1 MAITIADY
9 SYRQK
14 ITGNAPASS
23 LGGFAVLITEANVDS
38 TFWDNV
44 DNGGGDVRVSINE
57 DGTSQLPLE
66 IVLCNTATD
75 KLIAWVRFPT
85 YSTSARELYLFS
97 GNSGQSKAGETT
109 TYGRNNVWQDY
120 VYVLHNALDDS
131 AGNISAPTVT
141 GTATSVVGPFGN
153 SGGGRSYD
161 GGSNYLTGNFTGYNN
176 VFTLQSTSTVGSD
189 RIHCLGKTGSSSDQI
204 NLRSVNSS
212 NRDKLSFDVDGDDAS
227 DTATS
232 MSSTE
237 YNYLVARQVG
247 LSERNIYA
255 NDGAVSASNTATVST
270 TGQSVFRVNASADSS
285 PFNNGD
291 ISSYSEIKL
300 RLDVL
305 SDNFLASEYSNQD
318 DPANFWAQSTPDDP
332 SGGGGGITADGAI
345 TLPSLV
351 FAGSAT
357 DTTSEVTAAG
367 DITLPSLVFAGSATD
382 STSEITAA
390 GDITLPSLVF
400 AGSATDSTSEITAAG
415 DITLPSLV
423 FAGSATDSTSEIT
436 AAGDITL
443 PSLVFAGSASTSE
456 VGQVTAAGDIT
467 LPSLVFAGSATDSTS
482 EITAAGDITLPS
494 LLFQGNASDSTSKIT
509 ATGAITLP
517 SLVFAGSATDTETT
531 EVTASGAITLPS
543 LVFQGSATDSTSE
556 VTVSGAITLPSLVF
570 AGNATAGQVISDFT
584 IQIDNTAKI
593 IETTPNSF
601 TIRI

>member
-423 FAGSATDSTSEIT
+423 FAGSA
-436 AAGDITL
+436 
-443 PSLVFAGSASTSE
+443 STSE